1 MTENL
6 ADYTTFHLGGPAR
19 RFVTATDVDALQAAV
34 TEADEAGEPVLLLG
48 GGSNLLVADEGF
60 AGTVVRIA
68 TSGVD
73 VESSDEVVIATVA
86 AGESWDGFVV
96 RAVESGWA
104 GVECLS
110 GIPGLVG
117 STPIQNVGAYGA
129 DVAQVISAVRVFD
142 RRERAGVTLSAAQC
156 RFGYRDSLF
165 KRSPG
170 RYIVLSVE
178 MRLRT
183 SDLSEPVRYPEL
195 ANRLNVAVGDRA
207 PIGDVRDAVVAL
219 RRSKGMV
226 IDPQDHDTWSA
237 GSFFTN
243 PFVTPQQ
250 AAILPAEAPRF
261 PQDDGTVKTSAAWL
275 ISHAGFAKGFGT
287 PPATLSTKHV
297 LALTNRGGA
306 SAADILGLARTVRAG
321 VERAYGIVLEPE
333 PNLVGCAL

>member
-73 VESSDEVVIATVA
+73 VESSDEVIIATVA

-250 AAILPAEAPRF
+250 AAMLPAEAPRF

>member
-129 DVAQVISAVRVFD
+129 DVAQVIAAVRVFD
-142 RRERAGVTLSAAQC
+142 RRELAGVTLSAAQC

-183 SDLSEPVRYPEL
+183 GDLSEPVRYPEL

>member
-183 SDLSEPVRYPEL
+183 GDLSGPVRYPEL

-250 AAILPAEAPRF
+250 AAMLPAEAPRF